1 MLYSQRYVQ
10 DLHKIK
16 QNHYMLSVHNLAY
29 DVLPDNSVYTRAPW
43 YTPLRNRLRQNNDEQ
58 KT

>member
-1 MLYSQRYVQ
+1 
-10 DLHKIK
+10 
-16 QNHYMLSVHNLAY
+16 MLSVHNLAY